1 MIYQRI
7 RWIYIKF
14 ADYITKYKS
23 KINDA
28 IETIYNQKLKSVEN
42 SFLKDYYSE
51 LKDYFLAGGK
61 RIRPLLCIA
70 TYNAFNKENDDKI
83 IFPSVGTEFL
93 HNASL
98 IHDDIIDK
106 DDFRRGNPAFH
117 FRFRNYYKKY
127 NLKKMN
133 ARDFGNS
140 IGIIGGDSA
149 FFLGLEAYFNNHF
162 EKELNLTAINYYE
175 QAFIDIANGVLIEI
189 DMVNQKEI
197 SIKNYINMISLKTG
211 ALLEKSILIG
221 ANYSEVDEN
230 YKRNLSTYG
239 INLGIIFQIIDDI
252 LGTFGDEKITGKPT
266 DGDIKEGKKTC
277 LLIMALN
284 KLEKN
289 KKEYL
294 TQLMEQQEMSEEEVQ
309 EVKNLFL
316 DADVIDSSK
325 ELAYSYFEKDLEKIE
340 KDVKDEEEG
349 HSPLIYAYHR

>member
-1 MIYQRI
+1 M
-7 RWIYIKF
+7 
-14 ADYITKYKS
+14 
-23 KINDA
+23 
-28 IETIYNQKLKSVEN
+28 EN

-51 LKDYFLAGGK
+51 LRDYFLTGGK

-70 TYNAFNKENDDKI
+70 TYNAFNEENDEKI

-133 ARDFGNS
+133 ATDFGNS

-149 FFLGLEAYFNNHF
+149 FFLGLEAYFNNDF
-162 EKELNLTAINYYE
+162 ENELNLNAIKYYE
-175 QAFIDIANGVLIEI
+175 QAFTDIANGVLIEI

-197 SIKNYINMISLKTG
+197 SIQDYIHMISLKTG

-221 ANYSEVDEN
+221 ANYSEIDE
-230 YKRNLSTYG
+230 KFKKNLSIYG

-252 LGTFGDEKITGKPT
+252 LGTFGDEKVTGKPT
-266 DGDIKEGKKTC
+266 DGDIREGKKTC
-277 LLIMALN
+277 LSISALN

-289 KKEYL
+289 KKDHL
-294 TQLMEQQEMSEEEVQ
+294 IHLMEQQEMSEENVQ
-309 EVKNLFL
+309 EIKDLFL
-316 DADVIDSSK
+316 EAEVIDSSK
-325 ELAYSYFEKDLEKIE
+325 ELANFYFERAKASVEDLKPIINKSETE
-340 KDVKDEEEG
+340 FYENLLNFVLNR
-349 HSPLIYAYHR
+349 SF